1 MGAAVR
7 FACHGA
13 VLRRQ
18 RKREPCVHIIYTTF
32 LFVML
37 DVTYTAF
44 DIPMGAL
51 AFSITPSGIE
61 RTKLFGVSSITRSV
75 VGALPQVFVAGAAL
89 LPIARITPRRHI

>member
-1 MGAAVR
+1 
-7 FACHGA
+7 
-13 VLRRQ
+13 
-18 RKREPCVHIIYTTF
+18 
-32 LFVML
+32 ML

-75 VGALPQVFVAGAAL
+75 VGALPQVSSRAL
-89 LPIARITPRRHI
+89 LCSPISRITPRRHI